1 MEPINQRNGSSGEAV
16 MKPTNDEDENLA
28 GTQLLAKRVRPTTI
42 ALAALIFGVA
52 GLSAL
57 WLLVIAGLAA
67 LCSLLIASA
76 GRVCGSKPLTL
87 SPITRKDAR
96 NLGRPASCELHI
108 IDRRGG

>member
-1 MEPINQRNGSSGEAV
+1 MELINQRNGSSGEAV

-67 LCSLLIASA
+67 LCSLLIAYA
-76 GRVCGSKPLTL
+76 ARICGPKPLTL
-87 SPITRKDAR
+87 SPITRKDAEEFR
-96 NLGRPASCELHI
+96 
-108 IDRRGG
+108 

>member
-1 MEPINQRNGSSGEAV
+1 

-28 GTQLLAKRVRPTTI
+28 GTRLLAKRVRPKTI

-52 GLSAL
+52 GVSAL

-76 GRVCGSKPLTL
+76 ARIGGPMPLTL
-87 SPITRKDAR
+87 SPTTRKDAEEFR
-96 NLGRPASCELHI
+96 
-108 IDRRGG
+108 

>member
-1 MEPINQRNGSSGEAV
+1 

-28 GTQLLAKRVRPTTI
+28 GTQLLARRVRPTTI

-67 LCSLLIASA
+67 LCALLIASA
-76 GRVCGSKPLTL
+76 ARTCGSKPLTL
-87 SPITRKDAR
+87 SPITRKDAEELR
-96 NLGRPASCELHI
+96 EAAVLRASNYRSP
-108 IDRRGG
+108 RRGQRRS

>member
-1 MEPINQRNGSSGEAV
+1 

-76 GRVCGSKPLTL
+76 ARCGPKPLTL
-87 SPITRKDAR
+87 SPITRKDAEEFR
-96 NLGRPASCELHI
+96 
-108 IDRRGG
+108 

>member
-1 MEPINQRNGSSGEAV
+1 VLRELINQRNGSSGEAV
-16 MKPTNDEDENLA
+16 MKPPNDEDENLV
-28 GTQLLAKRVRPTTI
+28 GTQLLAKRLRPTTI

-76 GRVCGSKPLTL
+76 ARICGPKPLTL
-87 SPITRKDAR
+87 SPITRKDAK
-96 NLGRPASCELHI
+96 EL
-108 IDRRGG
+108 R